1 MPHPNQF
8 DLGISTNKP
17 HLRNKGEEVWW
28 EKCME
33 SHIKTNDYQCWR
45 VVEKGDGYVNL
56 SQAEAEWKPEHYVT
70 LKKNAKARQFILN
83 GLGREDMDKVISI
96 PTAKEMWKALKE
108 MHEGSEELKR
118 SRKFALEGEFH
129 TFKMLETESISEY
142 YSRFT
147 RLAAK
152 LTAAGV
158 TLDDVSKS
166 LVIING
172 LNSKFSLIKGI
183 LKNTPGGQSLPLTQ
197 IIGKLEVEEGEHGK
211 ESSTKKA
218 EKGNALKISKAF
230 SRIELE
236 EENSD
241 IEEETD
247 EMTALFA
254 KHIKRNFNKGKFKK
268 SFQKKRHQGLLLLQ
282 LQ

>member
-1 MPHPNQF
+1 
-8 DLGISTNKP
+8 
-17 HLRNKGEEVWW
+17 
-28 EKCME
+28 
-33 SHIKTNDYQCWR
+33 
-45 VVEKGDGYVNL
+45 
-56 SQAEAEWKPEHYVT
+56 
-70 LKKNAKARQFILN
+70 
-83 GLGREDMDKVISI
+83 MDKVISI

-118 SRKFALEGEFH
+118 SKKFALEGEFH
-129 TFKMLETESISEY
+129 TFKMVETESITEY

-147 RLAAK
+147 RLVAK

-172 LNSKFSLIKGI
+172 LNSKFSLIIGI

-197 IIGKLEVEEGEHGK
+197 IIGKLEVEEEGEQGK

-218 EKGNALKISKAF
+218 EKGIALKISKAF

-254 KHIKRNFNKGKFKK
+254 KHIKKNFNKGKSGNLSKRKMSRTTLASTAMKMIISLKAAPRRPAVQKMRDNITRRKLLSLPREMNLTRNLTSTNFKK
-268 SFQKKRHQGLLLLQ
+268 ELVSWP
-282 LQ
+282 

>member
-56 SQAEAEWKPEHYVT
+56 FQAEAEWKPEHYVI
-70 LKKNAKARQFILN
+70 LEKNAKARQFILN
-83 GLGREDMDKVISI
+83 GLGREDIDKIISI
-96 PTAKEMWKALKE
+96 PTAKEMSKALKD
-108 MHEGSEELKR
+108 MHEGSEEL
-118 SRKFALEGEFH
+118 
-129 TFKMLETESISEY
+129 
-142 YSRFT
+142 
-147 RLAAK
+147 RLVAK
-152 LTAAGV
+152 LTTVGV
-158 TLDDVSKS
+158 ILDDVSKS
-166 LVIING
+166 LVIINR

-211 ESSTKKA
+211 ESSSKRA
-218 EKGNALKISKAF
+218 EKGIALKISKAF

-236 EENSD
+236 EEISY

-254 KHIKRNFNKGKFKK
+254 KHIKRNFNKGKFSYNEKGHLAKSCPKVSSSLKGEGQHYKK
-268 SFQKKRHQGLLLLQ
+268 KALI
-282 LQ
+282 